1 MPFRSTGIFLAGVL
15 AGAGAGAVTTN
26 LFQQSEPTPAVTL
39 TTTHTSKISVAHQAQ
54 LRQKDN
60 TSARDCRAP
69 MRQEA
74 KCGGNTAVRSSPQA
88 VSGSEHDVSEPQP
101 GAEWN
106 ALVGGMLEWEVARHT
121 GQQLTAEK
129 KDRLISELSR
139 LREASLALQQAPSEP
154 HDPAELR
161 DRLTQTLALVQVDEA
176 FRKELGLG
184 VAEFLRGLD
193 SSAIEDVS
201 PAPAEP

>member
-1 MPFRSTGIFLAGVL
+1 MRSTGIFLAGVL
-15 AGAGAGAVTTN
+15 AGAGAWSVTTN
-26 LFQQSEPTPAVTL
+26 LFQQSEPTQAAAL
-39 TTTHTSKISVAHQAQ
+39 TTTHTSKLSVAHQ

-60 TSARDCRAP
+60 TARDCRMP

-74 KCGGNTAVRSSPQA
+74 KCGGNTVVRSRPQGEL
-88 VSGSEHDVSEPQP
+88 GSEREVSEPQP

-121 GQQLTAEK
+121 GQKLTAEK

-139 LREASLALQQAPSEP
+139 LREASLALQQAPPEP
-154 HDPAELR
+154 HDPPELR

-184 VAEFLRGLD
+184 VAEFLRGLN

>member
-1 MPFRSTGIFLAGVL
+1 MPMRSTGIFLAGVL
-15 AGAGAGAVTTN
+15 AGAGAWAVTAN
-26 LFQQSEPTPAVTL
+26 LFQQSEPTQAAAL
-39 TTTHTSKISVAHQAQ
+39 TTAHTSKLSVAHQP
-54 LRQKDN
+54 RQKDD
-60 TSARDCRAP
+60 TSARDCRMP
-69 MRQEA
+69 VRQEA
-74 KCGGNTAVRSSPQA
+74 KCGGNTVVHSRPQ
-88 VSGSEHDVSEPQP
+88 GGPGGERDVSEPQP

-121 GQQLTAEK
+121 GQKLTAEK
-129 KDRLISELSR
+129 KERLISELSR
-139 LREASLALQQAPSEP
+139 LRESSLALQQSPSEP
-154 HDPAELR
+154 DDPAELR
-161 DRLTQTLALVQVDEA
+161 DRLTQTLALVQVDQV